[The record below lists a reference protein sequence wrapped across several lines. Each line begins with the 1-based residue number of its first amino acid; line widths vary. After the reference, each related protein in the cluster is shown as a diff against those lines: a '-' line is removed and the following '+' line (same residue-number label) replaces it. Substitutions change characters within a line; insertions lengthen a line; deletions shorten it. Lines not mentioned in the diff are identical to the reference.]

1 MRGSTRESH
10 DREPDAGKDGVSVAQ
25 TQEKLRDVYRRLRR
39 HYGPQKWWPA
49 DSPFEVMV
57 GAVLTQS
64 TSWTN
69 VEKAIASLKAA
80 DALSP
85 GAIRRMSRDELART
99 IYSAGFHNSKARKLK
114 ALADYLGDRFDD
126 DLDAM
131 RRVDHAEL
139 RAELLGVHGIGN
151 ETADAILLYALGM
164 PSFVIDA
171 YTRRLLSRLDVRPTR
186 DSYDDY
192 QRMFEESLEPDPRT
206 FDEYHALIVTHGKS
220 VCMKRPRCADCCL
233 LEICPTGRE
242 SESPDRQG
250 AAA

>member
-1 MRGSTRESH
+1 MRAARQHEI
-10 DREPDAGKDGVSVAQ
+10 
-25 TQEKLRDVYRRLRR
+25 LRDAYRRLQR
-39 HYGPQKWWPA
+39 HYGPQHWWPA

-69 VEKAIASLKAA
+69 VEKAVASLKAA

-85 GAIRRMSRDELART
+85 GAIRRLSHEELARV

-114 ALADYLGDRFDD
+114 AMADYLGDRFDD

-131 RRVDHAEL
+131 RRVDPAEL

-151 ETADAILLYALGM
+151 ETADSILLYALGM
-164 PSFVIDA
+164 PSFVVDA
-171 YTRRLLSRLDVRPTR
+171 YTRRLLARLEVRPER
-186 DSYDDY
+186 DGYEDY
-192 QRMFEESLEPDPRT
+192 KRLFEDSLERDPKT

-220 VCMKRPRCADCCL
+220 VCRKRPACRGCCL
-233 LEICPTGRE
+233 LEICATGRA
-242 SESPDRQG
+242 SESAAGRE

>member
-1 MRGSTRESH
+1 MSAETREI
-10 DREPDAGKDGVSVAQ
+10 
-25 TQEKLRDVYRRLRR
+25 LRDVYRRLSRQ
-39 HYGPQKWWPA
+39 YGPQHWWPA

-69 VEKAIASLKAA
+69 VEKAMDSLKAA

-85 GAIRRMSRDELART
+85 GAIRRLSPEELAQT

-114 ALADYLGDRFDD
+114 AMVEYLGDRFGDD
-126 DLDAM
+126 IEAM
-131 RRVDHAEL
+131 KRVDLVEL
-139 RAELLGVHGIGN
+139 RAELLGVHGIGE
-151 ETADAILLYALGM
+151 ETADAILLYALEM

-171 YTRRLLSRLDVRPTR
+171 YTRRLLSRIGVAPER
-186 DSYDDY
+186 DRYGDY
-192 QRMFEESLEPDPRT
+192 QRMFEDSLESDPRT

-220 VCMKRPRCADCCL
+220 VCRKRPLCGDCRL
-233 LEICPTGRE
+233 REICATGRE
-242 SESPDRQG
+242 

>member
-1 MRGSTRESH
+1 MREATAQEIVR
-10 DREPDAGKDGVSVAQ
+10 DA
-25 TQEKLRDVYRRLRR
+25 YRRLLG
-39 HYGPQKWWPA
+39 HYGPQHWWPA

-69 VEKAIASLKAA
+69 VEKAVDSLKAA

-85 GAIRRMSRDELART
+85 QAIRRLSHEELART
-99 IYSAGFHNSKARKLK
+99 IYSAGFHNTKARKLK

-131 RRVDHAEL
+131 RRVDPAEL
-139 RAELLGVHGIGN
+139 RAELLGVYGIGD
-151 ETADAILLYALGM
+151 ETADSILLYALDM

-171 YTRRLLSRLDVRPTR
+171 YTRRLFSRIGIVPER
-186 DSYDDY
+186 DTYEAY
-192 QRMFEESLEPDPRT
+192 QRLFEDSLERDPRT
-206 FDEYHALIVTHGKS
+206 FDEYHALIVSHGKS
-220 VCMKRPRCADCCL
+220 VCRKQPRCRGCCL
-233 LEICPTGRE
+233 LEICATGRA
-242 SESPDRQG
+242 SESAAARG

>member
-1 MRGSTRESH
+1 MRAARQREI
-10 DREPDAGKDGVSVAQ
+10 
-25 TQEKLRDVYRRLRR
+25 LRDAYRRLQR
-39 HYGPQKWWPA
+39 HYGPQHWWPA

-69 VEKAIASLKAA
+69 VEKAVDSLKAA

-85 GAIRRMSRDELART
+85 QAIRRLSHEELAT
-99 IYSAGFHNSKARKLK
+99 IIYSAGFHNSKARKLK
-114 ALADYLGDRFDD
+114 AMADYLGDRFGD

-131 RRVDHAEL
+131 KRVDPAEL

-151 ETADAILLYALGM
+151 ETADSVLLYALGM
-164 PSFVIDA
+164 PSFVVDA
-171 YTRRLLSRLDVRPTR
+171 YTRRLFSRLEVRPER
-186 DSYDDY
+186 DSYEDY
-192 QRMFEESLEPDPRT
+192 QRLFEDSLERDPKT

-220 VCMKRPRCADCCL
+220 VCGKRPVCRGCCL
-233 LEICPTGRE
+233 LEICPTGRA
-242 SESPDRQG
+242 SESAAGRE

>member
-1 MRGSTRESH
+1 M
-10 DREPDAGKDGVSVAQ
+10 AN
-25 TQEKLRDVYRRLRR
+25 TQEILRDVYRRLLRR
-39 HYGPQKWWPA
+39 YGPQHWWPA

-69 VEKAIASLKAA
+69 VEKAVDSLKAA

-85 GAIRRMSRDELART
+85 QAIRRLSHEELART

-131 RRVDHAEL
+131 KRVDAAEL
-139 RAELLGVHGIGN
+139 RAELLGVHGIGD
-151 ETADAILLYALGM
+151 ETADSILLYALGM

-171 YTRRLLSRLDVRPTR
+171 YTRRLLARLEVRPDR
-186 DSYDDY
+186 DRYEAY
-192 QRMFEESLEPDPRT
+192 QRLFEDSLERDPRT

-220 VCMKRPRCADCCL
+220 VCRKQPRCGGCCL
-233 LEICPTGRE
+233 LEICPTGRA
-242 SESPDRQG
+242 SESDAERG

>member
-1 MRGSTRESH
+1 M
-10 DREPDAGKDGVSVAQ
+10 AN
-25 TQEKLRDVYRRLRR
+25 TQEILRDVYRRLLRE
-39 HYGPQKWWPA
+39 YGPQHWWPA

-69 VEKAIASLKAA
+69 VEKAIDSLKAA

-85 GAIRRMSRDELART
+85 QAIRRLSHEELART

-131 RRVDHAEL
+131 KRVDAAEL
-139 RAELLGVHGIGN
+139 RAELLGVYGIGN
-151 ETADAILLYALGM
+151 ETADSILLYALGM

-171 YTRRLLSRLDVRPTR
+171 YTRRLLARLEVRPDR
-186 DSYDDY
+186 DRYEAY
-192 QRMFEESLEPDPRT
+192 QRMFEGSLERDPRT

-220 VCMKRPRCADCCL
+220 VCGKRPRCGDCCL
-233 LEICPTGRE
+233 LEICPTGRA
-242 SESPDRQG
+242 SESAGRSG
-250 AAA
+250 VAA

>member
-1 MRGSTRESH
+1 M
-10 DREPDAGKDGVSVAQ
+10 AN
-25 TQEKLRDVYRRLRR
+25 TQEILRDVYRRLLRE
-39 HYGPQKWWPA
+39 YGPQHWWPA
-49 DSPFEVMV
+49 DSPFVVMV

-69 VEKAIASLKAA
+69 VEKAIDSLKAA

-85 GAIRRMSRDELART
+85 QAIRRLSHEELVRT

-131 RRVDHAEL
+131 KRVDAADL
-139 RAELLGVHGIGN
+139 RAELLGVYGIGN
-151 ETADAILLYALGM
+151 ETADSILLYALGM

-171 YTRRLLSRLDVRPTR
+171 YTRRLLARLEVRPDR
-186 DSYDDY
+186 DRYEAY
-192 QRMFEESLEPDPRT
+192 QRLFEDSLERDPRT

-220 VCMKRPRCADCCL
+220 VCRKQPRCGGCCL
-233 LEICPTGRE
+233 LEICPTGRA
-242 SESPDRQG
+242 SESDAERG

>member
-1 MRGSTRESH
+1 M
-10 DREPDAGKDGVSVAQ
+10 AN
-25 TQEKLRDVYRRLRR
+25 TQEILRDVYRRLLRE
-39 HYGPQKWWPA
+39 YGPQHWWPA

-69 VEKAIASLKAA
+69 VEKAIDSLKAA

-85 GAIRRMSRDELART
+85 QAIRRLSHEELART

-131 RRVDHAEL
+131 KRVDAAEL
-139 RAELLGVHGIGN
+139 RAELLGVYGIGN
-151 ETADAILLYALGM
+151 ETADSILLYALGM

-171 YTRRLLSRLDVRPTR
+171 YTRRLLARLEVRPDR
-186 DSYDDY
+186 DRYEAY
-192 QRMFEESLEPDPRT
+192 QRLFEDSLERDPRT

-220 VCMKRPRCADCCL
+220 VCRKQPRCGGCCL
-233 LEICPTGRE
+233 LEICPTGRA
-242 SESPDRQG
+242 SESDAERG

>member
-1 MRGSTRESH
+1 M
-10 DREPDAGKDGVSVAQ
+10 
-25 TQEKLRDVYRRLRR
+25 LRDVQRRLLRQ
-39 HYGPQKWWPA
+39 YGPQHWWPA

-85 GAIRRMSRDELART
+85 RAIRRLSHEELALT

-114 ALADYLGDRFDD
+114 AMAEYLGDRFDD

-131 RRVDHAEL
+131 KRVDPAAL
-139 RAELLGVHGIGN
+139 RAELLGVYGIGE
-151 ETADAILLYALGM
+151 ETADSILLYAVGA

-171 YTRRLLSRLDVRPTR
+171 YTRRLLSRLGIVPER
-186 DSYDDY
+186 DTYGAY
-192 QRMFEESLEPDPRT
+192 QRLFEDSLERDPRT
-206 FDEYHALIVTHGKS
+206 FGEYHALIVSHGKS
-220 VCMKRPRCADCCL
+220 VCRKRPVCRGCCL
-233 LEICPTGRE
+233 LEICATGRA
-242 SESPDRQG
+242 SESAAARG

>member
-1 MRGSTRESH
+1 M
-10 DREPDAGKDGVSVAQ
+10 V
-25 TQEKLRDVYRRLRR
+25 RDVYRRLLRR
-39 HYGPQKWWPA
+39 YGPQNWWPA

-69 VEKAIASLKAA
+69 VEKAIDSLKAA

-85 GAIRRMSRDELART
+85 AAIRRMSQDELARA

-114 ALADYLGDRFDD
+114 ALTEYLGERFDD

-131 RRVDHAEL
+131 RRADPAEL
-139 RAELLGVHGIGN
+139 RAELLGVHGVGN
-151 ETADAILLYALGM
+151 ETADAILLYALDV

-171 YTRRLLSRLDVRPTR
+171 YTRRLLSRLDIRPDR
-186 DSYDDY
+186 DRYEDY
-192 QRMFEESLEPDPRT
+192 QRMFEDSLERDPRT

-220 VCMKRPRCADCCL
+220 VCAKRPRCGGCCL
-233 LEICPTGRE
+233 LEICPTGR
-242 SESPDRQG
+242 G
-250 AAA
+250 AVA

>member
-1 MRGSTRESH
+1 MSFAETRE
-10 DREPDAGKDGVSVAQ
+10 A
-25 TQEKLRDVYRRLRR
+25 LRDVYRRLRL
-39 HYGPQKWWPA
+39 HYGPQHWWPA

-69 VEKAIASLKAA
+69 VEKAIDSLKAA

-85 GAIRRMSRDELART
+85 QAIRRMSQDELART

-114 ALADYLGDRFDD
+114 ALADYLGDRFGD

-131 RRVDHAEL
+131 RRVDPAGL
-139 RAELLGVHGIGN
+139 RAELLDVHGVGD

-171 YTRRLLSRLDVRPTR
+171 YTRRLFSRLGIRPER
-186 DSYDDY
+186 DRYEDY
-192 QRMFEESLEPDPRT
+192 KRMFEDSLESDPRT
-206 FDEYHALIVTHGKS
+206 YDEYHALIVTHGKS
-220 VCMKRPRCADCCL
+220 VCTKRPKCGDCCL
-233 LEICPTGRE
+233 FEICPTGRAAG
-242 SESPDRQG
+242 SADGHG

>member
-1 MRGSTRESH
+1 M
-10 DREPDAGKDGVSVAQ
+10 AN
-25 TQEKLRDVYRRLRR
+25 TQEILRDVYRRLLQ
-39 HYGPQKWWPA
+39 HYGPQHWWPA

-69 VEKAIASLKAA
+69 VEKAVDSLKAA

-85 GAIRRMSRDELART
+85 RAIRRMSQDELART

-114 ALADYLGDRFDD
+114 AMAEYLGERFDD

-131 RRVDHAEL
+131 KRVGPAEL
-139 RAELLGVHGIGN
+139 RAELLGVYGIGN
-151 ETADAILLYALGM
+151 ETADSILLYALDM

-171 YTRRLLSRLDVRPTR
+171 YTRRLLARLGIRPER
-186 DSYDDY
+186 DGYEDY
-192 QRMFEESLEPDPRT
+192 QRMFEDSLEREPRT

-220 VCMKRPRCADCCL
+220 VCGKRPVCRGCCL
-233 LEICPTGRE
+233 LEICATGRE
-242 SESPDRQG
+242 
-250 AAA
+250 AVA

>member
-1 MRGSTRESH
+1 MSLAESREI
-10 DREPDAGKDGVSVAQ
+10 V
-25 TQEKLRDVYRRLRR
+25 RDVYRRLLRD
-39 HYGPQKWWPA
+39 YGLQHWWPA

-69 VEKAIASLKAA
+69 VEKAIESLKAA

-85 GAIRRMSRDELART
+85 AAIRRMSHEELART

-114 ALADYLGDRFDD
+114 ALVEYLGDRFGD

-131 RRVDHAEL
+131 RRVDPVEL
-139 RAELLGVHGIGN
+139 RAELLGVYGIGD
-151 ETADAILLYALGM
+151 ETADAILLYALDM

-171 YTRRLLSRLDVRPTR
+171 YTRRLLSRLDIRPGR
-186 DSYDDY
+186 DRYEDY
-192 QRMFEESLEPDPRT
+192 QRMFEDSLERDSRT

-220 VCMKRPRCADCCL
+220 VCKKRPRCGDCCL
-233 LEICPTGRE
+233 LEICPTGR
-242 SESPDRQG
+242 G

>member
-1 MRGSTRESH
+1 MS
-10 DREPDAGKDGVSVAQ
+10 SVA
-25 TQEKLRDVYRRLRR
+25 TQEILRDVYRRLLRE
-39 HYGPQKWWPA
+39 YGPQHWWPA

-69 VEKAIASLKAA
+69 VEKAVDSLKAA

-85 GAIRRMSRDELART
+85 QAIRRLSHEELART

-131 RRVDHAEL
+131 KRVDAAEL
-139 RAELLGVHGIGN
+139 RAELLGVYGIGN
-151 ETADAILLYALGM
+151 ETADSILLYALGM

-171 YTRRLLSRLDVRPTR
+171 YTRRLLARLEVRPDR
-186 DSYDDY
+186 DRYEAY
-192 QRMFEESLEPDPRT
+192 QRLFEDSLERDPRT

-220 VCMKRPRCADCCL
+220 VCRKQPRCGGCCL
-233 LEICPTGRE
+233 LEICPTGRA
-242 SESPDRQG
+242 SESDAERG